1 MNALVIA
8 KRDLASYLQGYSAYV
23 IIAGLLLCNGVFFHA
38 FALGSTEARYS
49 HEVLEK
55 FFYLCWGF
63 SVATAVL
70 LTMRSLADEHAL
82 GTEVLLRTS
91 VVTDLDIVV
100 GKWLAAM
107 GMVGLYVSLTVHM
120 PLLIFV
126 NGKISVSHMLVGY
139 LGVLLGGGVAS
150 ALGVFCSALF
160 RNQIAAGVIGGILAL
175 YMSIMAWMLVQYDVV
190 EPPFTEIVSYTAIF
204 NEHFVPFM
212 EGRLAVSAV
221 VYHLTLGA
229 LFLAL
234 STQILNG
241 RRWE

>member
-1 MNALVIA
+1 MNTLIIA
-8 KRDLASYLQGYSAYV
+8 RRDLASYLQGYSAYIV
-23 IIAGLLLCNGVFFHA
+23 IAGLLLFNGLFFHA
-38 FALGSTEARYS
+38 FALGGSEVRYS

-63 SVATAVL
+63 GVATAVL

-91 VVTDLDIVV
+91 IVKDSEIVV

-107 GMVGLYVSLTVHM
+107 GMVGLYVSLTIHM

-126 NGKISVSHMLVGY
+126 NGKVSVAHMLVGY
-139 LGVLLGGGVAS
+139 LGVLLGSGVAC

-160 RNQIAAGVIGGILAL
+160 RNQLTAGIVGGLLAI
-175 YMSIMAWMLVQYDVV
+175 YMSVMAWMLAEVI
-190 EPPFTEIVSYTAIF
+190 EPPFTDIVSYTAIF
-204 NEHFVPFM
+204 NQHFVPYM
-212 EGRLAVSAV
+212 EGRLTLSALV
-221 VYHLTLGA
+221 FQVTIGA

-234 STQILNG
+234 STLILNG